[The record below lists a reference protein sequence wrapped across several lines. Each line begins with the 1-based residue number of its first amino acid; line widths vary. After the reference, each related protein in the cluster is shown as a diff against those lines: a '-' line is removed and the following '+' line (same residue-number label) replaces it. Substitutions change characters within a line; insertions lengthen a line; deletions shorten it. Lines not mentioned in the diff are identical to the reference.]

1 MRRKPITCALLAT
14 HRADWGAATA
24 VACPGLEFVTLSAT
38 ELTVRDSPNPFALPE
53 TDRADIVLLSSSWYW
68 WLVNQHPER
77 ATKVVDE
84 LERRADAVVGLD
96 LVDEFDLALPPRIV
110 ERLALVLKGQG
121 IYRDRDLY
129 NYEVGARVPGANW
142 THKSRPKA
150 DRYRDSDLD
159 KLRLSVPCFMLDFA
173 AVRRGTRQREARA
186 ASADG
191 QRVSTA
197 ARLARNLGDYMLMPA
212 LALAGAGPRRKNVH
226 CLVALSHT
234 QRIQAMRE
242 LEGFSGSRGI
252 VLFRQR
258 VAGTPHGTNPLPD
271 DVYDEIVASAA
282 PYLHPRISRSRYL
295 LDSCRHRVVIAP
307 TGYGELGQRH
317 CEALMV
323 GAALVCQDLS
333 HVEMML
339 PLEHGVN
346 AVFCRPDLSD
356 LRSTVAELLED
367 HERTRQIGREGRRNI
382 VAWARGW
389 RDYLYSGIEAP
400 IRAALNGSAEV
411 R

>member
-1 MRRKPITCALLAT
+1 VRRKPITCALLAT

-24 VACPGLEFVTLSAT
+24 VVCPGLEFVTLSAT
-38 ELTVRDSPNPFALPE
+38 ALALRDSPNPFALPE
-53 TDRADIVLLSSSWYW
+53 ADRADVVLLSSSWHW
-68 WLVNQHPER
+68 WLVNRHPER
-77 ATKVVDE
+77 AAKVIDD
-84 LERRADAVVGLD
+84 LERRADAIVGLD

-110 ERLALVLKGQG
+110 ERVALVLKGQG

-150 DRYRDSDLD
+150 DQYRGSDLD

-173 AVRRGTRQREARA
+173 AVRRGTRLREATA
-186 ASADG
+186 ASAAG

-212 LALAGAGPRRKNVH
+212 LGLAGAVPRRKDVH
-226 CLVALSHT
+226 CVVALSHI
-234 QRIQAMRE
+234 QRIQAVRE

-271 DVYDEIVASAA
+271 DVYDEIVASAT
-282 PYLHPRISRSRYL
+282 PYLHPRISRSRFL
-295 LDSCRHRVVIAP
+295 LACCRHRVVVAP

-317 CEALMV
+317 AEALMA

-339 PLEHGVN
+339 PLEDGVN

-356 LRSTVAELLED
+356 LRSTVAEMLED
-367 HERTRQIGREGRRNI
+367 HDLTRQIAQEGRRNI
-382 VAWARGW
+382 VGWARRW
-389 RDYLYSGIEAP
+389 HDHLHSGIEAP
-400 IRAALNGSAEV
+400 IRATVNG
-411 R
+411 